1 MPSLMKKAILRLVK
15 ITVKLLSKM
24 LGWIITHIRDINYG
38 NRLAGMTP
46 EERRMAQKDREL
58 ASETMLMWG
67 EYEDKD
73 DNLRLFDYVV
83 FVRMT
88 GGSI

>member
-24 LGWIITHIRDINYG
+24 LGWIITLIRDINYR

-46 EERRMAQKDREL
+46 EERHMAQKYREL
-58 ASETMLMWG
+58 AGETMLMWG

-73 DNLRLFDYVV
+73 DNLR
-83 FVRMT
+83 
-88 GGSI
+88 

>member
-24 LGWIITHIRDINYG
+24 LGWIITLIRDINYR

-46 EERRMAQKDREL
+46 EERRMAQKYREL
-58 ASETMLMWG
+58 AGETMLMW
-67 EYEDKD
+67 EECRDKD
-73 DNLRLFDYVV
+73 DNLR
-83 FVRMT
+83 
-88 GGSI
+88 

>member
-1 MPSLMKKAILRLVK
+1 MKAILRLVK

-24 LGWIITHIRDINYG
+24 LGWIITLIRDINYR

-46 EERRMAQKDREL
+46 EERRMAQKYREL
-58 ASETMLMWG
+58 AGETMLMWG

-73 DNLRLFDYVV
+73 DNLR
-83 FVRMT
+83 
-88 GGSI
+88 

>member
-24 LGWIITHIRDINYG
+24 LGWIITLIRDINYR

-46 EERRMAQKDREL
+46 EERRMAQKYREL
-58 ASETMLMWG
+58 AGETMLMWG

-73 DNLRLFDYVV
+73 DNLR
-83 FVRMT
+83 
-88 GGSI
+88 